1 MNKFL
6 SILGFLLISS
16 TFSCSTTQ
24 FVDHEGGWMFLG
36 EKKVNHLRE
45 NDIFKIKSRDKFTAL
60 RLYVKEGDVE
70 IRDVEVMLINGDV
83 LRPVMEEKILQGE
96 RSRLLELGAEGRQ
109 LEQIKVRYRANGKLF
124 SKKALVQIGGR
135 RYNSN
140 DKF

>member
-1 MNKFL
+1 
-6 SILGFLLISS
+6 
-16 TFSCSTTQ
+16 
-24 FVDHEGGWMFLG
+24 MFLG